1 MLDVTLLGC
10 GGTMPLP
17 NRWLTALYVK
27 YNGRGILID
36 CGEGTQIAMKEAG
49 VSAHDIDLILLTH
62 YHGDHVMGLPGIL
75 MSMGMSGRTEPVTI
89 AGPKNLTSVVS
100 GLCIAAGIPFGLNG
114 MELTEEVC
122 ELAHAFGPMLHIRAY
137 AMKHSVPTYGY
148 AIELERLRRFDP
160 NRAKALDIPL
170 KYWCRLQKGETI
182 REPGLVYTPD
192 MVLMEERRGIKLA
205 YCTDTR
211 PTDRIV
217 EAGRNADLLILE
229 GMYGENERLE
239 AAKIKKHMIF
249 SEAAKLASD
258 ANADELWL
266 THYSPSEVHPE
277 NYIGNAKEFFPNSVC
292 GTCGMHKELKFTDDP
307 ELVKS

>member
-17 NRWLTALYVK
+17 NRWLTSLYVK

-89 AGPKNLTSVVS
+89 AGPKNLTAVVS
-100 GLCIAAGIPFGLNG
+100 GLCIAAGIPFGLEG
-114 MELTEEVC
+114 MELTEEKC
-122 ELAHAFGPMLHIRAY
+122 ELAHPFGPQLHIRAY
-137 AMKHSVPTYGY
+137 ALKHSVPTYGY

-160 NRAKALDIPL
+160 ERAKALDIPV
-170 KYWCRLQKGETI
+170 KYWGRLQKGETV

-192 MVLMEERRGIKLA
+192 MVLMEERKGIKIA

-211 PTDRIV
+211 PTDRIT
-217 EAGRNADLLILE
+217 EAGKNADLIVLE

-249 SEAAKLASD
+249 SEAAELAAEAD
-258 ANADELWL
+258 AKELWL

-277 NYIGNAKEFFPNSVC
+277 DYIENARAIFPNAFC
-292 GTCGMHKELKFTDDP
+292 GTCGMHKELKFTD
-307 ELVKS
+307 E